1 MVDNSEIESLYIFD
15 QEFPN
20 EAAVRMNIIDE
31 TRLNTDVTSP
41 RALKSRRYPQASCN
55 VVANRNL
62 INFYKNYPRPY
73 KRDNK
78 YSHWSF
84 YANTPLSKDVK
95 ARIYPTLIENIK
107 GKSQQEA
114 ANIIINFVQTAFE
127 YKTDDEAWGRERAFF
142 PEETLFYPYSDCEDR
157 AILFTR
163 IVRDLLGLEC
173 ALLYYP
179 GHLASAVAFDENIP
193 GDYIIVNDTRYLVC
207 DPTYINAPIGMT
219 MPDMDNGE
227 AVVILL

>member
-1 MVDNSEIESLYIFD
+1 M
-15 QEFPN
+15 
-20 EAAVRMNIIDE
+20 
-31 TRLNTDVTSP
+31 
-41 RALKSRRYPQASCN
+41 
-55 VVANRNL
+55 ANRNL

-84 YANTPLSKDVK
+84 YANTPLSEDVK
-95 ARIYPTLIENIK
+95 ERIYPKLIENIK

-142 PEETLFYPYSDCEDR
+142 PEETFFYPYSDCEDR

-179 GHLASAVAFDENIP
+179 GHLAYAVAFDEDIP
-193 GDYIIVNDTRYLVC
+193 GDYVVVNKKRYLVC

-219 MPDMDNGE
+219 MQDMDNGE